1 MEEKEL
7 KKACSNLME
16 KVDVVYLSTVD
27 INGFPHTRIMSNLRD
42 KKQHPNLAK
51 MFEQHKEDFL
61 IYMVTSSSSVKMQH
75 IRANPKVSALF
86 AVYTKVPTDF
96 QCVMLC
102 GEIEEVSEQQLKKQ
116 LWQAGWEI
124 FWQGGMDDP
133 EYTVLRLMPA
143 FARGGYKESPFEFE
157 LSGRK

>member
-7 KKACSNLME
+7 KQACLNLME
-16 KVDVVYLSTVD
+16 KVDVLYLSTID
-27 INGFPHTRIMSNLRD
+27 INGFPHIRLMSNLRD
-42 KKQHPNLAK
+42 KKQHPKLAR

-61 IYMVTSSSSVKMQH
+61 IYMVTSGSSVKMRQ
-75 IRANPKVSALF
+75 IRANPKVSVF
-86 AVYTKVPTDF
+86 FSVYTEVPSDF
-96 QCVMLC
+96 QCLMLC
-102 GEIEEVSEQQLKKQ
+102 GEIEEVSDRQLKKQ

-124 FWQGGMDDP
+124 FWKGGVDDP

>member
-7 KKACSNLME
+7 KQASLDLME

-27 INGFPHTRIMSNLRD
+27 INGFPDTRIMSNLRD

-51 MFEQHKEDFL
+51 MFGQHKEDFL
-61 IYMVTSSSSVKMQH
+61 IYMVTSSSSVKMQQ
-75 IRANPKVSALF
+75 IRANAKVSVYL
-86 AVYTKVPTDF
+86 AVYTEVPSDF
-96 QCVMLC
+96 QCLMLC
-102 GEIEEVSEQQLKKQ
+102 GEIEEVPDQQIKKQ
-116 LWQAGWEI
+116 LWQPGWEM
-124 FWQGGMDDP
+124 FWQGGVDDP

-157 LSGRK
+157 LNGRK

>member
-7 KKACSNLME
+7 KQACLNLME
-16 KVDVVYLSTVD
+16 KVGVVYLSTVD

-42 KKQHPNLAK
+42 RKQHPSLAK

-61 IYMVTSSSSVKMQH
+61 IYMVTGSSSVKMQQ
-75 IRANPKVSALF
+75 IRANPKVSVFF
-86 AVYTKVPTDF
+86 AVYTEVPSDF
-96 QCVMLC
+96 QCLMLC
-102 GEIEEVSEQQLKKQ
+102 GEIEEVSDLQLKKQ

-124 FWQGGMDDP
+124 FWQGGVDDP